1 MDGCEHRIHVREE
14 KRRSHIDHVDPIED
28 SVGHLEKDI
37 GIKKEIIYS
46 ILVAEGGVISA

>member
-1 MDGCEHRIHVREE
+1 MQAQVREE
-14 KRRSHIDHVDPIED
+14 KRHAHLDHVDPIED

-46 ILVAEGGVISA
+46 IIVAAGGVISA

>member
-1 MDGCEHRIHVREE
+1 MHASTGSTLERKKDMPN
-14 KRRSHIDHVDPIED
+14 HVDPIED

-46 ILVAEGGVISA
+46 IIVAAGGVISA